1 MESVLL
7 LHVNFLRAMMKLL
20 LLLKAL
26 LKLLL
31 NMELRLRVIDYFLL
45 FLMQLVH
52 MEVELIL
59 GLMMKKMQ
67 KNIYNSY
74 QLRN

>member
-1 MESVLL
+1 
-7 LHVNFLRAMMKLL
+7 MKLL